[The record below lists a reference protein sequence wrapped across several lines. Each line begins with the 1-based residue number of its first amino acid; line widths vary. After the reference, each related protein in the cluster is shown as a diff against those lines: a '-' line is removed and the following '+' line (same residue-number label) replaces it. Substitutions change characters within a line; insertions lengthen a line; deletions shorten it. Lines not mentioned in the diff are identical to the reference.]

1 MHRILKY
8 AKIKPYLSA
17 QKTQDRRGKHITVLK
32 GLIYMKIQESAENY
46 LETILVL
53 KKKNGVVRSIDI
65 ANDLGVSKPSVSVA
79 MKNLRNGEYIEMDKE
94 GYITL
99 LDKGREIAEKIYER
113 HTFLTDWLT
122 SIGVDPTVA
131 AEDACR
137 IEHVI
142 SAETFTAM
150 KKTLKTK

>member
-1 MHRILKY
+1 
-8 AKIKPYLSA
+8 
-17 QKTQDRRGKHITVLK
+17 
-32 GLIYMKIQESAENY
+32 MKIQESAENY

-113 HTFLTDWLT
+113 HTFLTIELT
-122 SIGVDPTVA
+122 VTHCILFERKNSRCDITPGVLLL
-131 AEDACR
+131 
-137 IEHVI
+137 
-142 SAETFTAM
+142 S
-150 KKTLKTK
+150 